1 MTVPARTGPRHGART
16 SDRTDEPISQGA
28 WTRRDKLESP
38 ARPQRRKLRT
48 YRAVIVIP
56 PVRARSA
63 PSDTLPVVQQ
73 DSVVTGNDVWTSID
87 LVDGD
92 GGDLRKEDGTVPVIA
107 TANAE

>member
-1 MTVPARTGPRHGART
+1 MNRSRRVHGLGGT
-16 SDRTDEPISQGA
+16 S
-28 WTRRDKLESP
+28 WSP
-38 ARPQRRKLRT
+38 QLVQLWI

-73 DSVVTGNDVWTSID
+73 DSLVTGDDVWTSID

-92 GGDLRKEDGTVPVIA
+92 GGDLRKEDGAVPVIA